1 MSVIGHYAIG
11 AKNYG
16 DQQLKEINDQNFY
29 SIISNVDKCPY
40 SKNEDKTNYTSWKNL
55 NLPCVYFTTGTT
67 RPDKRISS
75 NCSGYAV
82 IDIDNL
88 PNERITVSHPAVC
101 CTNYTGNGTHIFFY
115 TDPKNWGE
123 TPMQWQQTYN
133 SIAYEIW
140 NEIGINYKQVKFD
153 GRCAKHTQG
162 CYLWNT
168 DWVGN
173 PNFKREF
180 TPTERYLTDGTILAM
195 YDGYSRATCNE
206 VYKAGVHNINKRYEK
221 KVDMGRAN
229 NSLLT
234 MRGVS
239 AECCADFLELSRTN
253 FLRKY
258 EKIYDPIVGDRPV
271 FTEYTDYEGNTYQ
284 MCETNGEM
292 ITLWNKYMKSRKGLA
307 TFDGHYDYSIKI
319 GGRRRSL
326 FTHLRE
332 ACQFLEKRGGI
343 NADHILYDA
352 VYWIVNN
359 CEEGLK
365 FPTSEIT
372 ATVASALVTYSQ
384 YDDVNKYDHRTFIS
398 GENKVVVD
406 EETGEITYKK
416 MTRAEKIGANS
427 KCRKM
432 RRIEWVCRQW
442 KPDLDLQANIDRIKA
457 YGYENTDG
465 MNDRTYMEYLSTAKN
480 NQRLLDEYKW
490 LAELEL
496 PTSKAG
502 RKSQSITIV
511 NIESGEEFEFG
522 SKKECMEF
530 FNTNYVTFSNFLK
543 NKTKLNKVWTIK
555 KL

>member
-1 MSVIGHYAIG
+1 MNVIGHYGIG
-11 AKNYG
+11 AKIYSG
-16 DQQLKEINDQNFY
+16 QTLTEINDQNFY
-29 SIISNVDKCPY
+29 SIVSEVGQCPY
-40 SKNEDKTNYTSWKNL
+40 TKKEDKSKYYEWKSL
-55 NLPCVYFTTGTT
+55 NLPCVYFTNGTT
-67 RPDKRISS
+67 RPDKHISY
-75 NCSGYAV
+75 NCTGYAM
-82 IDIDNL
+82 IDIDV
-88 PNERITVSHPAVC
+88 ITDEKIKVNHPAVC
-101 CTNYTGNGTHIFFY
+101 CTNYTKSGTHLFIY

-153 GRCAKHTQG
+153 GHSSLHYWG

-168 DWVGN
+168 EWFGN
-173 PNFKREF
+173 PNFNRSF
-180 TPTERYLTDGTILAM
+180 TPTERYLSDGTILAM

-206 VYKAGVHNINKRYEK
+206 VYKAGVHNINKRYEQ
-221 KVDMGRAN
+221 KVDMGKAN

-239 AECCADFLELSRTN
+239 AECCADFLELSRTD

-307 TFDGHYDYSIKI
+307 TSDGHYDYSIKI

-326 FTHLRE
+326 FAHLRE
-332 ACQFLEKRGGI
+332 ACQYLDKRGI
-343 NADHILYDA
+343 MNPDHILYDG
-352 VYWIVNN
+352 VYWIVNH

-372 ATVASALVTYSQ
+372 STVASVLVKYDQ
-384 YDDVNKYDHRTFIS
+384 YDDKNHYDKRAFIT
-398 GENKVVVD
+398 GKNKVLID
-406 EETGEITYKK
+406 EETGEISYKE
-416 MTRAEKIGANS
+416 MSREEKISANS

-442 KPDLDLQANIDRIKA
+442 KPELDLQTNIERIKE
-457 YGYENTDG
+457 YGDEKTDG
-465 MNDRTYMEYLSTAKN
+465 LTDSTYIQYLKIAKN
-480 NQRLLDEYKW
+480 NERLMEEYGW

-496 PTSKAG
+496 PSSKAG
-502 RKSQSITIV
+502 RKTQSITLV
-511 NIESGEEFEFG
+511 NNESGEEVCFE
-522 SKKECMEF
+522 SKKDCVAF
-530 FNTNYVTFSNFLK
+530 LRTN
-543 NKTKLNKVWTIK
+543 NKTFQKFLNGKSRLNKVWSVK
-555 KL
+555 K